1 MLKKILLIT
10 GIPVTFLLLI
20 TSCSIYRQGVE
31 LKTFSQCNFTV
42 QSVKV
47 ISIAGINISNIK
59 KVTDLPLNDYILL
72 AGQAFSKNIPSKL
85 LIKLNASNS
94 SNKKAAVSGF
104 DWELYLKDA
113 LYSTGSV
120 SKSVVVLAKQSV
132 TFEMPADINIMEII
146 HSKSLPQLLAL
157 IIEKND
163 GLNLS
168 DLDAVVRI
176 KPWYISGK
184 SIKKYPGYIKI
195 KL

>member
-1 MLKKILLIT
+1 MLKKILLLT
-10 GIPVTFLLLI
+10 GIPVSFLLLI

-47 ISIAGINISNIK
+47 MSIAGVNVGNIQ
-59 KVTDLPLNDYILL
+59 KVTDLPLNDYIFL
-72 AGQAFSKNIPSKL
+72 AKQAFSKNVPSKL

-94 SNKKAAVSGF
+94 TNKKAAVNGF
-104 DWELYLKDA
+104 DWELYLKGA
-113 LYSTGSV
+113 LYTKGSV
-120 SKSVVVLAKQSV
+120 NKSIVVLPEQSAS
-132 TFEMPADINIMEII
+132 FEMPADINIMEII
-146 HSKSLPQLLAL
+146 QSKSLPQLLAL

-163 GLNLS
+163 NLNLS

-184 SIKKYPGYIKI
+184 NIKKYPGFIRI